1 MPIEGLSH
9 ITFICRD
16 ISRMASIFTEF
27 LGARE
32 IYCSGRSGFSL
43 SAEKFFLAGD
53 LWIAVM
59 EGNSLPGRSYNHI
72 AFKVNDAEI
81 EPALERIRALG
92 LEVKPPRPR
101 VAGEGRSIYFYDD
114 DNHLFELH
122 SGTLEERLSAYA
134 RLTGT
139 ARSTGSVTHAA
150 PESLSSGAGTS

>member
-1 MPIEGLSH
+1 MPVEGLSH
-9 ITFICRD
+9 MTFICRD
-16 ISRMASIFTEF
+16 ISRMASILTEA

-32 IYCSGRSGFSL
+32 IYCSGESGFSL
-43 SAEKFFLAGD
+43 SPEKFFLAGD

-59 EGNSLPGRSYNHI
+59 EGESLPSRSYNHI
-72 AFKVNDAEI
+72 AFKVDDAEI
-81 EPALERIRALG
+81 EPALARIRALG

-134 RLTGT
+134 RLTT
-139 ARSTGSVTHAA
+139 ATDSSKPVTPPTSASH
-150 PESLSSGAGTS
+150 SSGTGTS